1 MRTLHRTSVLVALLF
16 TCGCTDS
23 SANSNTPREAQTDD
37 FALVI
42 DAGSGQVRLGQ
53 RAHLTARLTNR
64 SGVTLRAPRGYPSL
78 VLDVEDGA
86 GHAVYQDFRTGLL
99 GPDDKVIPAGAIA
112 ASRELD
118 WDLTTHNSGGPDG
131 VPVPMGT
138 YRVSSS
144 WDKTVSVT
152 LEILDAAP
160 N

>member
-1 MRTLHRTSVLVALLF
+1 MRTFHRTSVLAALLLA
-16 TCGCTDS
+16 CGCTGS
-23 SANSNTPREAQTDD
+23 SSNSNAPRAAQADD
-37 FALVI
+37 FALAI
-42 DAGSGQVRLGQ
+42 DAGSGQVLRGR

-64 SGVTLRAPRGYPSL
+64 SGMALRAPRGYPSL
-78 VLDVEDGA
+78 VLDVEDSA
-86 GHAVYQDFRTGLL
+86 GNAVYRDYRTGLL
-99 GPDDKVIPAGAIA
+99 GPDEVMIPAGAFA
-112 ASRELD
+112 ATRELD

-131 VPVPMGT
+131 SPVPMGT